1 MDLLS
6 QLVLCF
12 VEQSN
17 ALVPPAEQRLLPRM
31 REQGR
36 NHPRGKV
43 GMVQPGEKGFGGL
56 GEEMGVAHPEGNLG
70 MIYSG
75 HGLPRGDNENI
86 PAQKEMG
93 IFHIGRKWGLSV
105 YLARR
110 KQTKKNNKM
119 TTKLKQVKSSLKK
132 KRCAMGENFHDKK
145 GVAHP
150 EKKGCGQ

>member
-43 GMVQPGEKGFGGL
+43 GMVQPEGKGIWWAGRRNGCGPPRGEPWYDLFRTC
-56 GEEMGVAHPEGNLG
+56 P
-70 MIYSG
+70 
-75 HGLPRGDNENI
+75 PRGDNENI

-93 IFHIGRKWGLSV
+93 IFHTGEKMGTICILS
-105 YLARR
+105 
-110 KQTKKNNKM
+110 
-119 TTKLKQVKSSLKK
+119 
-132 KRCAMGENFHDKK
+132 
-145 GVAHP
+145 
-150 EKKGCGQ
+150 

>member
-1 MDLLS
+1 MYTILFVYCCGFFQIWHLLS

-56 GEEMGVAHPEGNLG
+56 GEEMGVAQPEGNLG

-75 HGLPRGDNENI
+75 HGLPRG
-86 PAQKEMG
+86 KEMG
-93 IFHIGRKWGLSV
+93 IFHTGEKMGTVCILS
-105 YLARR
+105 
-110 KQTKKNNKM
+110 
-119 TTKLKQVKSSLKK
+119 
-132 KRCAMGENFHDKK
+132 
-145 GVAHP
+145 
-150 EKKGCGQ
+150 